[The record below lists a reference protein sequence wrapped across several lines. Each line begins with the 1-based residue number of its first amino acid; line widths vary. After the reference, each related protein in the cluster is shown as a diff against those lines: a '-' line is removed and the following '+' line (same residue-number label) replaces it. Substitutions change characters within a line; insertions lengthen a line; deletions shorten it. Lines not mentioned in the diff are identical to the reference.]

1 MHLVYES
8 SSAFRRL
15 SSTLSSSLTMCNW
28 VIEKGSDQSPLVLV
42 WTDDYDILGLDF
54 FFFLLD
60 LSSRTGTAE
69 TRDGAERPPV
79 AHCTRP
85 GCSGGDQHIR
95 SYLGTDRK
103 PCNAESKEERDLV
116 RHPTRCLG
124 GPERRLRFQHANP
137 PPPYMCWFHKPKI
150 SL

>member
-54 FFFLLD
+54 FFFSLTCRL
-60 LSSRTGTAE
+60 E
-69 TRDGAERPPV
+69 
-79 AHCTRP
+79 
-85 GCSGGDQHIR
+85 
-95 SYLGTDRK
+95 
-103 PCNAESKEERDLV
+103 LV
-116 RHPTRCLG
+116 R
-124 GPERRLRFQHANP
+124 LRQEMAQNVHLWPIVRGQAVLVA
-137 PPPYMCWFHKPKI
+137 I
-150 SL
+150 SIFDRT